1 MSDLPQPENSSP
13 VRVAVTHRVDLN
25 KREPFEAKLKEVMAI
40 AASYPGFLGT
50 EIVHHDQGQYYE
62 YNVFYRFD
70 TLEHYTA
77 WNDSKIKMGLLDQ
90 LHRYTVSSHKTFL
103 TGLETWFSLGSDQAI
118 VPPPK
123 YKMALS
129 TWVGVYLLLV
139 LIFNLLGKPLG
150 ALPMMLRFF
159 LVSLVVVLLMT
170 YVVMPLITR
179 LLAKWLYP
187 RD

>member
-1 MSDLPQPENSSP
+1 MTDAIKPNEAGP
-13 VRVAVTHRVDLN
+13 VRVAVTHLVDSQ
-25 KREPFEAKLKEVMAI
+25 KRGPFEAKLKEVMGI

-50 EIVHHDQGQYYE
+50 EIVKRDRGPRCE

-77 WNDSKIKMGLLDQ
+77 WNDSKIKLGLLDQ
-90 LHRYTVSSHKTFL
+90 LHRFTVSSHKTFL
-103 TGLETWFSLGSDQAI
+103 TGLETWFSLGQDQAI

-129 TWVGVYLLLV
+129 TWAGVYLLLV

-150 ALPMMLRFF
+150 TLPMMLRFF
-159 LVSLVVVLLMT
+159 IVSLVVVLLMT
-170 YVVMPLITR
+170 YLVMPLITR

-187 RD
+187 KT